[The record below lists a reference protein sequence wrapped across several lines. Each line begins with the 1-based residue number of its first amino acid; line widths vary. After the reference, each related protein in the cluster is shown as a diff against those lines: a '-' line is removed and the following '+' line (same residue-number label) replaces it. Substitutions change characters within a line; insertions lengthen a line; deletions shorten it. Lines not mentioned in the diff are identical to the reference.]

1 MYKHPFYQIVES
13 NRIEKSI
20 RQRELNLI
28 DFFIHESE
36 YSKGH
41 RNCNLIVTDQTVVD
55 PRLMICTMATMTGLV
70 DFNQTEVDG
79 AGLSAAA
86 AADRLRSELRS
97 YVANVYRYHRQY
109 IYDVVLYQYRQ
120 DKLPP
125 ADRNH
130 RHFSDTLVAI
140 LGDAQQVN
148 SLASG
153 DLSV

>member
-1 MYKHPFYQIVES
+1 
-13 NRIEKSI
+13 
-20 RQRELNLI
+20 
-28 DFFIHESE
+28 
-36 YSKGH
+36 
-41 RNCNLIVTDQTVVD
+41 
-55 PRLMICTMATMTGLV
+55 MICTMATMTGLV

-153 DLSV
+153 DLSVYALYGVMLEYGEIILQCLYTRYALCASSLVEPKALPLLLMITRN